1 MWAFQLAGDDVVP
14 DIVTMGKPLGN
25 GYPVALVVTT
35 PAVAASFAA
44 TGMEYFNTYGGNPPA
59 CRIALEVMRVIQKE
73 KLQARAGRRA
83 APSHA
88 QRRAP
93 VSRAHV
99 SARACDRRSR
109 ALSELAIFK
118 QPGYRR
124 PLHWARAPT
133 RPAPSV
139 SSTCAHADTRAPLGG
154 RCASRCTRWATC
166 ARRST
171 FTRRCS
177 A

>member
-109 ALSELAIFK
+109 ALCCAGGVGVRVASAGGARLL
-118 QPGYRR
+118 PR
-124 PLHWARAPT
+124 PLARPT
-133 RPAPSV
+133 PPPSFYN
-139 SSTCAHADTRAPLGG
+139 AA
-154 RCASRCTRWATC
+154 
-166 ARRST
+166 
-171 FTRRCS
+171 
-177 A
+177 